1 MDNLLLSPIKLEDLA
16 TAIETIVNK
25 AIHEKHKSDLAER
38 LLSPEETC
46 KLFHPQ
52 ISKVTLHNWERQ
64 GRLKKYRMGG
74 RVFYKYSE
82 VLAGLDSLKRY
93 KKPQVKTQGL

>member
-1 MDNLLLSPIKLEDLA
+1 MDQILLSPIKLTDLA
-16 TAIETIVNK
+16 FTIETIVNK
-25 AIHEKHKSDLAER
+25 AIQDKQKTDLAER

-46 KLFHPQ
+46 KLFNPT

-74 RVFYKYSE
+74 RVFFKYSE
-82 VLAGLDSLKRY
+82 IMSGLETLKRY
-93 KKPQVKTQGL
+93 KKTPS